1 MKSRNVKVLIVE
13 HSLPYYH
20 VPVWAEVARHPAINL
35 TVAFGRGFFT
45 GAGGVLE
52 GVVTEEM
59 EFRTVVEPSIVRK
72 IAGKTLLWHKAAL
85 DELKRTDYDVVIH
98 QFETKILS
106 LWPVKRIQKKRA
118 GRFILWG
125 IGESLKPTP
134 LLDLLRKRLAVS
146 TDAMVFYA
154 DSNRERYLS
163 MGLDKRKLFVA
174 RNLIDI
180 KPLRES
186 CQSWNEERLQQ
197 FRVDQDLGK
206 GPVLLSVG
214 RLTERKR
221 LDLLLEAAVKL
232 RPHLPDLRVVI
243 IGDGP
248 VIEPLQRQ
256 VQEADLEDTVLF
268 TGMISDEKKITPWF
282 LAADLVVAPAQIGHL
297 ATHAHGYGVPLVTG
311 DDRSLQGP
319 EIEIMIPQ
327 VTGMTYAQN
336 QVDSLVSVIRELLA
350 DEKRLNEMSI
360 QATRRTDDFCGVEK
374 TAQGFIEAVLHVT
387 NLEGECE
394 ADNPES

>member
-1 MKSRNVKVLIVE
+1 
-13 HSLPYYH
+13 
-20 VPVWAEVARHPAINL
+20 
-35 TVAFGRGFFT
+35 
-45 GAGGVLE
+45 
-52 GVVTEEM
+52 
-59 EFRTVVEPSIVRK
+59 
-72 IAGKTLLWHKAAL
+72 
-85 DELKRTDYDVVIH
+85 
-98 QFETKILS
+98 
-106 LWPVKRIQKKRA
+106 
-118 GRFILWG
+118 
-125 IGESLKPTP
+125 
-134 LLDLLRKRLAVS
+134 
-146 TDAMVFYA
+146 
-154 DSNRERYLS
+154 